1 MTTND
6 LSRPHPRAANG
17 RRAAPEGGRTYLL
30 SWACSQQTNRT
41 SEKKFDK
48 NEGKV
53 GQRIVLVI
61 SDTLINL
68 TPRLYWT
75 PPSDNESVR
84 VPLQQQSVFSFNPLH
99 SPCEIQQIVCSWS
112 SELSTFYKIFF
123 CLCLLIYV
131 IWRPVRDRHVGL
143 DYSQLG
149 DLLLI

>member
-1 MTTND
+1 MISPSLLPPPAPDRKVTTND

-30 SWACSQQTNRT
+30 SWACSEQTNRT

-99 SPCEIQQIVCSWS
+99 SPCEIQQIVCSW
-112 SELSTFYKIFF
+112 
-123 CLCLLIYV
+123 
-131 IWRPVRDRHVGL
+131 RPVRGRHVGL